1 MFLCDN
7 HPARM
12 LSEVSICG
20 GDTTPWAVTILKE
33 NGDAYPY
40 AALDAATASL
50 ALTPYAI
57 STGLGNNADVV
68 DPVLVK
74 DGTISS
80 SDEGGGIVEFELSS
94 TDTMNLRGKYIYQI
108 TISKDGDSRV
118 YQGIVTV
125 KQNIN
130 RTTAK

>member
-20 GDTTPWAVTILKE
+20 GDTTPWVVTILKE
-33 NGDAYPY
+33 NGDFYPY

-57 STGLGNNADVV
+57 STGLGNDAETV

-74 DGTISS
+74 EGVVSS
-80 SDEGGGIVEFELSS
+80 NEEGGGIAEFELSIA
-94 TDTMNLRGKYIYQI
+94 DTMNLRGKYIYQI

-118 YQGIVTV
+118 FQGIATV
-125 KQNIN
+125 RQNIN
-130 RTTAK
+130 RMIAK